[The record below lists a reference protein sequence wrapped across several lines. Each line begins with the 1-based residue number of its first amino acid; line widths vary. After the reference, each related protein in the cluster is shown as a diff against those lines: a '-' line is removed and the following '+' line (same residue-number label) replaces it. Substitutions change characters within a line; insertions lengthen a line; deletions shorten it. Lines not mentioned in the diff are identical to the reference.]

1 VHESAVGLYLAANS
15 SVFIEKL
22 KMLTLDA
29 DRNVAGSPSINDMS
43 ISHAICTLHP
53 DVPCLHAVVSVVIS
67 LDW

>member
-1 VHESAVGLYLAANS
+1 
-15 SVFIEKL
+15 
-22 KMLTLDA
+22 MLTLDA